1 MSAIIHFY
9 ETCYGGFLGL
19 HPPGPS
25 YITVITFK
33 NIWTEKDCA
42 IRRLGKELFRAV
54 IDAAETRGDVLNGA
68 FAGAKEK
75 EMQRMESRGR
85 GSFCRAPCGSFAL
98 RLVCRG
104 SRDRTR
110 RSRASRTPR
119 EREAIAAQF
128 CVLTCQRP
136 RLSLRPRRALC
147 RTGASPTQDADRVGT
162 AAVSPV
168 VYGAIVF

>member
-98 RLVCRG
+98 R
-104 SRDRTR
+104 
-110 RSRASRTPR
+110 
-119 EREAIAAQF
+119 
-128 CVLTCQRP
+128 
-136 RLSLRPRRALC
+136 
-147 RTGASPTQDADRVGT
+147 T
-162 AAVSPV
+162 AAGGRVIEPD
-168 VYGAIVF
+168 GAGPLARRVKGKP

>member
-85 GSFCRAPCGSFAL
+85 GSFAL
-98 RLVCRG
+98 R
-104 SRDRTR
+104 
-110 RSRASRTPR
+110 
-119 EREAIAAQF
+119 
-128 CVLTCQRP
+128 
-136 RLSLRPRRALC
+136 
-147 RTGASPTQDADRVGT
+147 T
-162 AAVSPV
+162 AAGGRVIEPDGAGPPARRVKGKPSPPSSASSPV
-168 VYGAIVF
+168 GV